1 MLDEHL
7 KILEEKYIDLLLKRC
22 INFDKSKS
30 LLVGFDKINRDFVD
44 KLVARAKEL
53 GVTDIYLD
61 EEDINEKRKILM
73 SIELDEIESHPY
85 FNKRV
90 WDKYAL
96 KDASFIFLDTEFPH
110 FMDDVDSEKISKAG
124 YVARYSRPIYRKKQ
138 DLYEIPWCIATVP
151 NKIWAQDIFKDDP
164 NAYEKLYLNIMK
176 FCMVDTLNPVQS
188 WNNELLKMKL
198 FQDKLNKLQ
207 IRKLYYKNS
216 LGTDLTLELSEHAVW
231 NSAASE
237 CKDGIFVNMPSY
249 EIFTS
254 PDYRKTEGIVYGT
267 RPLVYNGGIIDDF
280 FIEFE
285 KGKAVNYKAKF
296 GNELLKGIITSDKD
310 SCYLGEAALVDINTP
325 ISKSGIVTGTILL
338 DENASPHLALGEGF
352 TSAIKNGTSMSEE
365 ELKSLGIN
373 FSTTHVD
380 FMIGTDDLNIL
391 AKTNEGSKLILKNGK
406 YNL

>member
-22 INFDKSKS
+22 VNFDKSKS
-30 LLVGFDKINRDFVD
+30 LLIGFDKVNRDFVD

-61 EEDINEKRKILM
+61 EEDINEKKNILM
-73 SIELDEIESHPY
+73 SIELDEIEKHPY
-85 FNKRV
+85 FNKKS
-90 WDKYAL
+90 WDEYAM

-110 FMDDVDSEKISKAG
+110 LMDDVDPKKLAKAQ
-124 YVARYSRPIYRKKQ
+124 YVTRHSRPIYRKKQ
-138 DLYEIPWCIATVP
+138 LSYQIPWCITALP
-151 NKIWAQDIFKDDP
+151 NELWAQDIFKNGP

-188 WNNELLKMKL
+188 WDNEILKMKL
-198 FQDKLNKLQ
+198 FQDKLNELQ
-207 IRKLYYKNS
+207 IRKLWYKNS
-216 LGTDLTLELSEHAVW
+216 IGTDLTLELSEHAVW

-237 CKDGIFVNMPSY
+237 CKDGMFVNMPSY

-254 PDYRKTEGIVYGT
+254 PDYRRTEGIVYGT

-285 KGKAVNYKAKF
+285 KGKAVNYKAKV
-296 GNELLKGIITSDKD
+296 GNELLKGIITSDKG
-310 SCYLGEAALVDINTP
+310 SCYLGEAALIDMNTP
-325 ISKSGIVTGTILL
+325 ISKSGIVTGTVLL

-352 TSAIKNGTSMSEE
+352 SSAIKNGTNMSEE
-365 ELKSLGIN
+365 ELRKLGIN
-373 FSTTHVD
+373 FSTAHVD
-380 FMIGTDDLNIL
+380 FMIGSNDLNIL
-391 AKTNEGSKLILKNGK
+391 ADSNDGQKLILKNGS